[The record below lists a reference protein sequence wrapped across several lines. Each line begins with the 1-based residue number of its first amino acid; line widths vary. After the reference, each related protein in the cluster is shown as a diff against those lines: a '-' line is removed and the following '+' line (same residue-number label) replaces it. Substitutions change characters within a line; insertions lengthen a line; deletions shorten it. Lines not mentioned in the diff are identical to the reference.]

1 MTEPHTKSA
10 DESPAEWAAK
20 MSDAELSERVVS
32 YCGATLP
39 RAVAE
44 EIVKRLRGGCMHN
57 AHWLDLDAV
66 RKRTNKPVP
75 IPALPGI
82 DETIAQRVVHEFQN
96 GWISEWNRDR
106 DLRRALDEIEML
118 RKLALLTFFQRLS
131 AARAATRQAH
141 AAQAALDG
149 ELEKLIAFVR
159 TDTQAPR

>member
-1 MTEPHTKSA
+1 M
-10 DESPAEWAAK
+10 
-20 MSDAELSERVVS
+20 R
-32 YCGATLP
+32 
-39 RAVAE
+39 
-44 EIVKRLRGGCMHN
+44 N